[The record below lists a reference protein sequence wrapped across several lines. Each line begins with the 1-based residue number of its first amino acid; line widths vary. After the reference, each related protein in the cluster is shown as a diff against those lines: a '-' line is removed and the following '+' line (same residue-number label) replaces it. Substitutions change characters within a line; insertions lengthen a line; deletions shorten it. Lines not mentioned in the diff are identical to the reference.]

1 MSSLF
6 NIRALKSFVSAG
18 FKSTTHALCEI
29 VDNAF
34 DAQATKVRIIFL
46 EKPRNNSSTISEI
59 IIVDDGTGMDQE
71 TLAQSLQIGGGTN
84 LDEQELVNE
93 QKIGKFGF
101 GLPVSSLSQC
111 DRVTL
116 YSWQSSNSFLSTH
129 LDLNEQMESGSTDIQ
144 PVVEISEIPTDY
156 AGLDLGGV
164 NQEPLSLGNSASD

>member
-34 DAQATKVRIIFL
+34 DAQAKKVRIIFL
-46 EKPRNNSSTISEI
+46 EKPRNNSSIVTEI
-59 IIVDDGTGMDQE
+59 IIVDDGIGMDLQ
-71 TLAQSLQIGGGTN
+71 TIAQALQIGGGTN
-84 LDEQELVNE
+84 LEEQKLVNE

-116 YSWQSSNSFLSTH
+116 YSWEKPNTFLY
-129 LDLNEQMESGSTDIQ
+129 QR
-144 PVVEISEIPTDY
+144 
-156 AGLDLGGV
+156 
-164 NQEPLSLGNSASD
+164 

>member
-34 DAQATKVRIIFL
+34 DAQANKVRIIFL
-46 EKPRNNSSTISEI
+46 EKPRNNATIVNEI
-59 IIVDDGTGMDQE
+59 IILDDGTGMDQQ
-71 TLAQSLQIGGGTN
+71 TIAQALQIGGGTN
-84 LDEQELVNE
+84 LDEQKLVNE

-116 YSWQSSNSFLSTH
+116 YSWKSQTLFFRR
-129 LDLNEQMESGSTDIQ
+129 IW
-144 PVVEISEIPTDY
+144 I
-156 AGLDLGGV
+156 
-164 NQEPLSLGNSASD
+164 